1 MLTGLAWLAGA
12 LAGAQSPSVTGTV
25 IAVRA
30 EAGELAIR
38 SDQGETITVPTS
50 ADAVLQRV
58 SPGQRS
64 LKDAQPVLL
73 SEIQAGD
80 RVLVTFVPARREA
93 RRVVVMPAA
102 AIRQRQE
109 ADREDWQ
116 RRGVAGV
123 VAEKKPGEIV
133 LRQRSFMGVSMVTV
147 RVTGD
152 TVYRRYAPDSV
163 KFSDARPSRFEEI
176 RPGDQLRARGEKSE
190 DGLRVTAEEV
200 VFGRFVTKAGS
211 IVRVDAAAGEL
222 TMRELD
228 SGEAWVVKV
237 RHDSQI
243 KRMPDFPGMGGGGP
257 RGGGMAGPPVEG
269 GRPGGAFGGA
279 PPGMPPP
286 GVGGGPGRGGPRDLS
301 QMLERMPDAALDEL
315 QPGETI
321 VVSSTE
327 GRERGRLTAIM
338 LLANAG
344 RLLEM
349 ASAQNG
355 RRDAGGQAEPGLGA
369 GGGLS
374 LGAGGF
380 ELPAM
385 LP

>member
-1 MLTGLAWLAGA
+1 MTVQTG
-12 LAGAQSPSVTGTV
+12 
-25 IAVRA
+25 
-30 EAGELAIR
+30 
-38 SDQGETITVPTS
+38 

-80 RVLVTFVPARREA
+80 RVLVTFVPGTREA

-123 VAEKKPGEIV
+123 VAEKKPGEVV
-133 LRQRSFMGVSMVTV
+133 LRQRSFAGVNLVTV

-163 KFSDARPSRFEEI
+163 KFADARPSRFEEI

-200 VFGRFVTKAGS
+200 VFGTFVTKAGS
-211 IVRVDAAAGEL
+211 IVRVDTEAGEL
-222 TMRELD
+222 TMRELS
-228 SGEAWVVKV
+228 SGQTLMVKV
-237 RHDSQI
+237 REDSQL
-243 KRMPDFPGMGGGGP
+243 KRMPDFPGMGAGS
-257 RGGGMAGPPVEG
+257 RGEGMAGPPFG
-269 GRPGGAFGGA
+269 GGLPGEAFGGP
-279 PPGMPPP
+279 PPGMRPP
-286 GVGGGPGRGGPRDLS
+286 GMAGGPGRGGPRDLS
-301 QMLERMPDAALDEL
+301 QMLERMPDAKLEEL

-344 RLLEM
+344 PLLEM

-369 GGGLS
+369 GGGLI